1 MTETQAPRP
10 QDEGTT
16 SDFDR
21 VFAEILCAVDG
32 SRRSF
37 AAVEQAAA
45 LAGPHGHLTL
55 LAVTAVTGS
64 GAYQSAA
71 IGPARAEG
79 ILNHAAQI
87 ASRAGVPSTVAIDPA
102 RPPASVILDRASRHD
117 LLALGAPV
125 TSRLGGMLIGGVAVE
140 AVKLS
145 TTPLLAARLLGAGD
159 HGFAQRILIACDGL
173 DGSDELVEL
182 VGRLAKA
189 QNASVVLVHATDS
202 EPRAQQER
210 LDQQALALEAALGRA
225 SEIRIAAGDAAD
237 AVVAAAKESAVSRVA
252 MGTHR
257 RGGLRGIGSVSRQV
271 VHEAHCSVLLV
282 PPEGPHTG

>member
-1 MTETQAPRP
+1 MTETQAPPP
-10 QDEGTT
+10 QDEGT
-16 SDFDR
+16 SSESER
-21 VFAEILCAVDG
+21 VFAETLCAVDG
-32 SRRSF
+32 TRRSF
-37 AAVEQAAA
+37 AAVEQAAV
-45 LAGPHGHLTL
+45 LAGSHGHLTL

-79 ILNHAAQI
+79 ILNHAAQL
-87 ASRAGVPSTVAIDPA
+87 ATRAGVPSTVVIDPA
-102 RPPASVILDRASRHD
+102 KPPASVILDRARGHD

-145 TTPLLAARLLGAGD
+145 TIPLLAARLVAAGE
-159 HGFAQRILIACDGL
+159 HGFAQRILLASDGL

-189 QNASVVLVHATDS
+189 QNASVVLLHATDGES
-202 EPRAQQER
+202 RAQQER
-210 LDQQALALEAALGRA
+210 LDQQARQLEAALGGVIDVRVPP
-225 SEIRIAAGDAAD
+225 GDAAD
-237 AVVAAAKESAVSRVA
+237 AIVEAAKETAVSLVA

-257 RGGLRGIGSVSRQV
+257 RGGLKGIGSVSRHV

-282 PPEGPHTG
+282 PPEGPHTS